1 MEDLLGE
8 AAVVADPKVHPK
20 YRKSCAEIYL
30 ELNELCNFVRL
41 NSEGARKLVKKF
53 DKFHG
58 TAHRA
63 EFLVGCAALCEMTD
77 MVQTEVLPMINSIQ
91 KSYAASFCGGDKA
104 TAVDELSQ
112 ALSEMLVWDRG
123 TVWHDLIRLER

>member
-1 MEDLLGE
+1 M
-8 AAVVADPKVHPK
+8 
-20 YRKSCAEIYL
+20 
-30 ELNELCNFVRL
+30 
-41 NSEGARKLVKKF
+41 KKF

-91 KSYAASFCGGDKA
+91 KRSLFFYILSVVVIPRFYSYAASFCGGDKA